1 MLVLYAQPVDAAY
14 DKLHKAS
21 NAVRYEPPLRT
32 PPARTRDWLD
42 VVLAAEAAGE
52 LVCAKA

>member
-1 MLVLYAQPVDAAY
+1 MLYAQPVDAAY